1 MVLAKHL
8 DSEDYKK
15 LEIVKEIS
23 NGTHSCTD
31 AEFED
36 VCREYYTLL
45 GADPDDSRDVLDYGL
60 EVRNNVAH
68 GQETGLDTEN
78 IMTESGGLPI
88 CKNTNAAK
96 VERKLSE
103 LSADANPPNALFPRP
118 E

>member
-1 MVLAKHL
+1 L

-15 LEIVKEIS
+15 LETVKEIS

-36 VCREYYTLL
+36 VCREYYILL
-45 GADPDDSRDVLDYGL
+45 GANPDDSRDVLDYWL
-60 EVRNNVAH
+60 EVRNNTAQ
-68 GQETGLDTEN
+68 GPETGLDKEN

-88 CKNTNAAK
+88 GKNPNAAK

-103 LSADANPPNALFPRP
+103 RSADANPPNALFPQP
-118 E
+118 D